1 MSGHR
6 WADLREKKL
15 SPEAQSRVAREAK
28 AEVLEMTLRAL
39 REASGKTQDEMAELT
54 AMSQSQL
61 SRFERRD
68 DYLLSTLRRYVEAL
82 GGDIEIV
89 AVLKGKRIKLRG
101 L

>member
-1 MSGHR
+1 
-6 WADLREKKL
+6 
-15 SPEAQSRVAREAK
+15 
-28 AEVLEMTLRAL
+28 MTLRAL

-82 GGDIEIV
+82 GGEIEIV

>member
-6 WADLREKKL
+6 WSDLREKKL
-15 SPEAQSRVAREAK
+15 SPEAQTRVAREAK

>member
-1 MSGHR
+1 MAAQR
-6 WADLREKKL
+6 WAELRERKL
-15 SPEAQSRVAREAK
+15 SPEARARVDAQARSEA
-28 AEVLEMTLRAL
+28 LEMTLRSL

-82 GGDIEIV
+82 GGEIEIV
-89 AVLKGKRIKLRG
+89 AVVNGKRIKLRG
-101 L
+101 I

>member
-1 MSGHR
+1 MAAHR
-6 WADLREKKL
+6 WADLRERKL
-15 SPEAQSRVAREAK
+15 SPDTRSRIAMEAK
-28 AEVLEMTLRAL
+28 AEALEMTLRAL
-39 REASGKTQDEMAELT
+39 RETSGKTQDEMAELT

-82 GGDIEIV
+82 GGEIEIV
-89 AVLKGKRIKLRG
+89 AVLGGKRIKLRG